1 MHFYNLPVAPISIK
15 WTTRL
20 PMLRDFYYLLKK
32 KKKKSIH
39 DFISRISMDI
49 CEARAAAPTARVSR
63 KVTASAAC
71 IASKSRACGSAP
83 ITLNYHRG
91 DHYCRGWTSIERDD
105 NEDDFSNPRF
115 HEARRGGGGWIS
127 MEISERVYPR
137 AEKGTELSS
146 PFCCLFERG
155 RFEWRMR

>member
-15 WTTRL
+15 WT
-20 PMLRDFYYLLKK
+20 MLRDFYYLLKK
-32 KKKKSIH
+32 KKKKKVSTILYH
-39 DFISRISMDI
+39 VSRWTSARS
-49 CEARAAAPTARVSR
+49 EARAAAPTARVSR

-115 HEARRGGGGWIS
+115 HEARRGGWIS

>member
-115 HEARRGGGGWIS
+115 HEARRGGWIS